1 MQILWVEIAF
11 CNESN
16 QLMKFCTTNRN
27 QGIHEFLPLLTKI
40 MSKTYP
46 GHSPFS
52 MYHTFK
58 QLKLLSTIIPRTF
71 ISFDTIIKYCNFNLF
86 SLLIIN
92 TKSFRSWIDILW
104 YKFILWCSQSV
115 GTGIMASL
123 FKHSQPRQCAGY
135 YILESRLNNTR

>member
-1 MQILWVEIAF
+1 MDPINSWNFVLQIEIK
-11 CNESN
+11 
-16 QLMKFCTTNRN
+16 LYY
-27 QGIHEFLPLLTKI
+27 EFLPLLPEI

-58 QLKLLSTIIPRTF
+58 QWKLLSTIIPRTF

-92 TKSFRSWIDILW
+92 TKSCRSWIDILW

-123 FKHSQPRQCAGY
+123 FKHSQPRQCTGY

>member
-58 QLKLLSTIIPRTF
+58 QLKLLSTIIPQTF

-104 YKFILWCSQSV
+104 YKFILCWHWYN
-115 GTGIMASL
+115 G
-123 FKHSQPRQCAGY
+123 QPVQTLSAQTMYR
-135 YILESRLNNTR
+135 ILYFRIKIEQHKVTWH